1 MTGAVLATIASSGV
15 LASIPSPSQGVWHLG
30 PVPLRAYAFC
40 ILAGIAL
47 AVWLTDRRWRAR
59 GGLPGQIAD
68 IALWAVP
75 FGIVGGRLYHVVSSP
90 DAYFGPG
97 GDPVAALYIWNGGL
111 GIWGAVAL
119 GAVGAW
125 IGCRQ
130 VGARFSSYADTL
142 APGLL
147 LAQAVGRVGNYF
159 NQELYGRPTTLPWAL
174 EISPQHREPG
184 FEDVATYHPTF
195 LYELLWDAAAAG
207 VLIWLQRRFRLGHGR
222 VFFGYVVLYTLGR
235 VWIEA
240 LRIDPAEQ
248 VLGLRLNIWTCL
260 VVGLAGVV
268 AFVVSARRHPG
279 VEDSVLVPARSA
291 AYRDAQADTTADDDG
306 DARDDETTVA
316 GAPVRVAGR
325 ASGGGAATEPPEGAP
340 RGGES
345 GGRDAASRDVR

>member
-1 MTGAVLATIASSGV
+1 MLAADVLAY
-15 LASIPSPSQGVWHLG
+15 IPSPSQGVWHLG

-90 DAYFGPG
+90 EAYFGQG

-125 IGCRQ
+125 IGCRA

-147 LAQAVGRVGNYF
+147 VAQAVGRFGNWF

-174 EISPQHREPG
+174 EISPEHREPG
-184 FEDVATYHPTF
+184 YEDVATYHPTF
-195 LYELLWDAAAAG
+195 LYEALWNVAAAV
-207 VLIWLQRRFRLGHGR
+207 VLIWAQRRFKLGHGR

-279 VEDSVLVPARSA
+279 VEPSVLVPARSA
-291 AYRDAQADTTADDDG
+291 GYRDAQAAAAGEDLDPAAAVTATVRSKGGAGPDDG
-306 DARDDETTVA
+306 
-316 GAPVRVAGR
+316 
-325 ASGGGAATEPPEGAP
+325 ASGAD
-340 RGGES
+340 GGEPS
-345 GGRDAASRDVR
+345 GGRDTASRDVR

>member
-1 MTGAVLATIASSGV
+1 MTGV
-15 LASIPSPSQGVWHLG
+15 LAYIPSPAESVWHLG

-59 GGLPGQIAD
+59 GGLPGQVSD

-90 DAYFGPG
+90 EAYFGEG
-97 GDPVAALYIWNGGL
+97 GNPVAALYIWNGGL

-125 IGCRQ
+125 LGCRA
-130 VGARFSSYADTL
+130 VGARFSSYADAL

-147 LAQAVGRVGNYF
+147 LAQAVGRFGNWF

-174 EISPQHREPG
+174 EIDPAHREPG

-195 LYELLWDAAAAG
+195 LYEALWNVGAA
-207 VLIWLQRRFRLGHGR
+207 VLLIWAQRRFRLGRGR
-222 VFFGYVVLYTLGR
+222 VFLAYVVVYCLGR

-260 VVGLAGVV
+260 VVGLAALV

-279 VEDSVLVPARSA
+279 VEESVLVPGRTPA
-291 AYRDAQADTTADDDG
+291 AEGAASDG
-306 DARDDETTVA
+306 AAGGADDETAVTPA
-316 GAPVRVAGR
+316 AAPA
-325 ASGGGAATEPPEGAP
+325 E
-340 RGGES
+340 ES
-345 GGRDAASRDVR
+345 GERDAASRDVR

>member
-1 MTGAVLATIASSGV
+1 MLEVAGV

-59 GGLPGQIAD
+59 GGLPGQVAD

-90 DAYFGPG
+90 EAYFGEG
-97 GDPVAALYIWNGGL
+97 GDPVAALFVWNGGL

-119 GAVGAW
+119 GALGAW
-125 IGCRQ
+125 IGCRA
-130 VGARFSSYADTL
+130 VGARFSSYADAL

-147 LAQAVGRVGNYF
+147 LAQAVGRFGNWF

-174 EISPQHREPG
+174 EISPEHREPG
-184 FEDVATYHPTF
+184 YEDVATYHPTF
-195 LYELLWDAAAAG
+195 LYEALWNVAAAG
-207 VLIWLQRRFRLGHGR
+207 VLVWAQRRFRLGHGR

-279 VEDSVLVPARSA
+279 VEASVLVPARSA
-291 AYRDAQADTTADDDG
+291 SYREAQAAASGPTG
-306 DARDDETTVA
+306 GA
-316 GAPVRVAGR
+316 GEEES
-325 ASGGGAATEPPEGAP
+325 ASAAASREATGGGAAADRQEEP
-340 RGGES
+340 S
-345 GGRDAASRDVR
+345 GGRDTASRDVR

>member
-1 MTGAVLATIASSGV
+1 MLSGVLGSALGPVASSGV

-59 GGLPGQIAD
+59 GGLPGQVAD

-90 DAYFGPG
+90 EAYFGEG
-97 GDPVAALYIWNGGL
+97 GDPVAALYVWNGGL

-119 GAVGAW
+119 GALGAW
-125 IGCRQ
+125 IGCRS
-130 VGARFSSYADTL
+130 VGARFSSYADAL

-147 LAQAVGRVGNYF
+147 LAQAVGRFGNWF

-174 EISPQHREPG
+174 EISPEHREPG
-184 FEDVATYHPTF
+184 YEDVATYHPTF
-195 LYELLWDAAAAG
+195 LYEALWNVAAAV
-207 VLIWLQRRFRLGHGR
+207 VLVWAQRRFRLGHGR
-222 VFFGYVVLYTLGR
+222 VFFGYVVLYVLGR

-279 VEDSVLVPARSA
+279 VEGSVLVPARSA
-291 AYRDAQADTTADDDG
+291 SYREAQEAAAAGDGG
-306 DARDDETTVA
+306 DAGTHTAAQVAAPAGDETAAGGA
-316 GAPVRVAGR
+316 GA
-325 ASGGGAATEPPEGAP
+325 AP
-340 RGGES
+340 GSRPS
-345 GGRDAASRDVR
+345 GGRDDASRDVR